1 VTPAGVVLAV
11 DVGTSG
17 ARAFSYDERYVIQAT
32 AGAPITTIS
41 GADGSSAQAWEQV
54 RSAIAGSIREVAAR
68 SAAPVAAL
76 VLSGTASCLVPC
88 WPGPGDEHR
97 AGEYRAGEH
106 RAGEHRAGE
115 YRAGEVILWSDTR
128 ASAEQ
133 AEVDAMMRGS
143 YQRTVCPAHV
153 SYWPAKLRW
162 LARHQPAPMASG
174 RFTTAKDL
182 FFELA
187 TGQRW
192 TDPMTAASTGVFDSD
207 GWGWD
212 AALLAESGVSAGQ
225 LPEVRAATAHAPLR
239 AGLAAELGLPR
250 DLPVVLGGMDG
261 PLAQLGAA
269 GFAGRVATCTVGTS
283 IAVRAMATARTPDP
297 AQRLWCYPISGKHW
311 VTGGAGSN
319 GGNVLDWVARTTG
332 AREGVGDLLREA
344 LARPAD
350 PSLVFLP
357 YLNGERSP
365 LWRDDLRGALI
376 GLASHHGPA
385 DVARAALDGVAGAV
399 QELAGAVAACVGEP
413 AEVRLT
419 GGFLADEH
427 WTQLVTD
434 ALGVVTS
441 VPEPPEA
448 TATGAAVLGWLALG
462 HPEPE
467 PPFPARAT
475 KERSPDGAAHAALV
489 AKSALMREL
498 RARLFPRP

>member
-1 VTPAGVVLAV
+1 MTSPGVVLAV

-41 GADGSSAQAWEQV
+41 GADGSSTQSWEQV
-54 RSAIAGSIREVAAR
+54 RPAIAGSIREVAAR
-68 SAAPVAAL
+68 SLAPVAAL
-76 VLSGTASCLVPC
+76 VLSGTASCLVPS
-88 WPGPGDEHR
+88 WPGPG
-97 AGEYRAGEH
+97 GEH
-106 RAGEHRAGE
+106 SASEC
-115 YRAGEVILWSDTR
+115 RAGEVILWSDTR

-133 AEVDAMMRGS
+133 AEVDGLMRGS
-143 YQRTVCPAHV
+143 YQRTLCPAHV

-162 LARHQPAPMASG
+162 LARHQPAPMAAG

-182 FFELA
+182 FYELV
-187 TGQRW
+187 TGERW

-207 GWGWD
+207 GWDWD
-212 AALLAESGVSAGQ
+212 AALLAECGISAGQ
-225 LPEVRAATAHAPLR
+225 LPEVRAATTHAPLR
-239 AGLAAELGLPR
+239 DGAAAELGLPR
-250 DLPVVLGGMDG
+250 GLPVVLGGMDG

-283 IAVRAMATARTPDP
+283 IAVRAMAAARTPDP
-297 AQRLWCYPISGKHW
+297 AQRLWCYPISGDHW
-311 VTGGAGSN
+311 VVGGAGSN

-332 AREGVGDLLREA
+332 ARDGVGDLLREA

-399 QELAGAVAACVGEP
+399 QELAAAVAAGVGEP
-413 AEVRLT
+413 DEVRLT

-441 VPEPPEA
+441 VPEPAEA
-448 TATGAAVLGWLALG
+448 TATGAAVLGWLVLG
-462 HPEPE
+462 RPEPR
-467 PPFPARAT
+467 PPLPARAT
-475 KERSPDGAAHAALV
+475 QERSPDGAAHAALA
-489 AKSALMREL
+489 AKSTLMREL

>member
-1 VTPAGVVLAV
+1 VRPPGLVLAV

-17 ARAFSYDERYVIQAT
+17 ARAFSYDEQYAIGAT
-32 AGAPITTIS
+32 AGAPVTTVS
-41 GADGSSAQAWEQV
+41 GADGSSTQAWEQV
-54 RSAIAGSIREVAAR
+54 RAAIAGSIAEVAAR
-68 SAAPVAAL
+68 SPAPVAAL

-88 WPGPGDEHR
+88 WPGPG
-97 AGEYRAGEH
+97 GEH
-106 RAGEHRAGE
+106 G

-128 ASAEQ
+128 AAAEQ
-133 AEVDAMMRGS
+133 AEVDGLMRGS
-143 YQRTVCPAHV
+143 YQRTLCPAHV

-162 LARHQPAPMASG
+162 LARHQPAPMASA

-182 FFELA
+182 FYELI
-187 TGQRW
+187 TGERW

-212 AALLAESGVSAGQ
+212 AELLAGCGVSAGQ

-239 AGLAAELGLPR
+239 DRFADELGLPR
-250 DLPVVLGGMDG
+250 GLPVVLGGMDG

-269 GFAGRVATCTVGTS
+269 GFAGQVATCTVGTS
-283 IAVRAMATARTPDP
+283 IAVRAMAAARTPDP
-297 AQRLWCYPISGKHW
+297 AQRLWCYPISEDPISGRHW

-332 AREGVGDLLREA
+332 AGDGVGDLLREA

-399 QELAGAVAACVGEP
+399 QELAAAVAACVGEP

-434 ALGVVTS
+434 ALGLVTS
-441 VPEPPEA
+441 VPEPAEA

-462 HPEPE
+462 HPEPRA
-467 PPFPARAT
+467 PFPARAT
-475 KERSPDGAAHAALV
+475 RKRAPDGAAHAALV

-498 RARLFPRP
+498 RARLFPLP